1 MRVLIVEDDWITA
14 QVLTNAL
21 ETMGYEVTA
30 AEDGEAAYRHIRT
43 GEFRLVV
50 TDWEMPGMS
59 GIELCRRIRSRGSAS
74 YVYIILLTSYSGVDN
89 IVRGL
94 DAGADD
100 YLTKPFQPEE
110 LAMRMRV
117 GERILS
123 LESRDLTI
131 FALAKLAESRDSE
144 TGEHLERMREYC
156 RILADELSIHPRYRD
171 FVDGDFVAQ
180 IYLTSPLHDIGKVG
194 IPDSILLKPGKLT
207 SEEFSVMKEHAV
219 IGGRTLESVAQQHPE
234 ASYLQ
239 MARDIALT
247 HHERVDGTGYPY
259 GLCGDDIPLCGRI
272 AALADVYDAL
282 TSKRVYKSAYE
293 HNMAKEIIVSE
304 RDLHFDSDIV
314 DAFLNR
320 EDDFLAVS
328 YRFQGEDFELM
339 TPEPQFALV

>member
-1 MRVLIVEDDWITA
+1 MRVLVVEDDWITA
-14 QVLTNAL
+14 QMLTNAL
-21 ETMGYEVTA
+21 ETFGYTVTV
-30 AEDGEAAYRHIRT
+30 AEDGEQAYALLRS

-59 GIELCRRIRSRGSAS
+59 GIELCERIRRRRSGG
-74 YVYIILLTSYSGVDN
+74 YVYVILLTCHSGVEN

-100 YLTKPFQPEE
+100 YLTKPFKPEE
-110 LAMRMRV
+110 LAMRLRV

-156 RILADELSIHPRYRD
+156 RILAEELSLNPRYSD
-171 FVDGDFVAQ
+171 IVDGEYVAQ

-207 SEEFSVMKEHAV
+207 ATEFEIMKEHS
-219 IGGRTLESVAQQHPE
+219 ILGGRTLEAVADHHPE

-247 HHERVDGTGYPY
+247 HHERIDGRGYPY
-259 GLCGDDIPLCGRI
+259 GLKGDEIPLCGKI

-282 TSKRVYKSAYE
+282 TSKRVYKDAYDHE
-293 HNMAKEIIVSE
+293 TAKHIILSE
-304 RDLHFDSDIV
+304 CGRHFDGDV
-314 DAFLNR
+314 VEAFLRR
-320 EDDFLAVS
+320 EGSFIDISRRFAHPDINAENSVPQLATV
-328 YRFQGEDFELM
+328 
-339 TPEPQFALV
+339 